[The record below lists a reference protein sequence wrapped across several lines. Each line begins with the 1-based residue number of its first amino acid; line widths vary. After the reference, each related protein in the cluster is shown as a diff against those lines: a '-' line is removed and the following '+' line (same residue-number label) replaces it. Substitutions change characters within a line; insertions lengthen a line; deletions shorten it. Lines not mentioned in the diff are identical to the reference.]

1 MKTFPGITA
10 LCMLLLIGI
19 AVTPSPSAA
28 APPDPVLEW
37 ITVTGTGNP
46 EVDIPAVQ
54 SAVDQGG
61 QVVLAGHFSFD
72 GPATTPAGSTY
83 ARIITVS
90 RDVVISGA
98 RDERGAYTTIEDG
111 NWPFFVDAA
120 NSQVTIEKLHF
131 VGPSGGAVWAYAV
144 AGLNI
149 SNCQIEGVVPTADFG
164 TQGGVAAPVSAG
176 LFVGADPHPPSAS
189 FPGKPSNFSGNLI
202 VEDNDID
209 MAASPDAASLGVV
222 FFSVGTLPDHEV
234 TIDVSRNRI
243 RNVTEPTI
251 NFRVIGGRAYA
262 EHNVLQTGGVKGP
275 IANPDAIR
283 IVGTG
288 SYVAAHNSID
298 CGWSDGE
305 ATAIDVFGSAAF
317 PETGAVV
324 LDNDILMS
332 AAEGTAFTQS
342 SAAIEIKSFAQGNS
356 VLNNRIRGR
365 AWAALAVDAQNGG
378 IPANNSFLWNE
389 INHFDASTA
398 DIYLAAGVQN
408 TIIIG
413 PKTTL
418 QDNGTGTL
426 VVPIDLGIPRMS
438 NSASRTSGSRD
449 ID

>member
-1 MKTFPGITA
+1 MKRFPRITA
-10 LCMLLLIGI
+10 VCTMLLIGL
-19 AVTPSPSAA
+19 AATPNPSAA
-28 APPDPVLEW
+28 APHDPAMEW
-37 ITVTGTGNP
+37 VTITGTGNP

-61 QVVLAGHFSFD
+61 QVMLAGHFSFD
-72 GPATTPAGSTY
+72 GPATTPAGVTY

-90 RDVVISGA
+90 TDVVISGA
-98 RDERGAYTTIEDG
+98 RDGNGAYTTIDGG

-131 VGPSGGAVWAYAV
+131 VGPSAGAVWVYAV

-149 SNCQIEGVVPTADFG
+149 NNCQIEGVVPTADFG
-164 TQGGVAAPVSAG
+164 TEGGVTAPTAAG
-176 LFVGADPHPPSAS
+176 LFVGGDPHPPSAS
-189 FPGKPSNFSGNLI
+189 FPGKPGNFSGNLI

-209 MAASPDAASLGVV
+209 TGASPEAASLGVV

-283 IVGTG
+283 IFGTG

-305 ATAIDVFGSAAF
+305 ATAIDVSGSATF
-317 PETGAVV
+317 PETGAIV

-332 AAEGTAFTQS
+332 AEKGTSFTS
-342 SAAIEIKSFAQGNS
+342 NSAAIEIKSFAQGNS

-365 AWAALAVDAQNGG
+365 AWAALSVIGQNGG